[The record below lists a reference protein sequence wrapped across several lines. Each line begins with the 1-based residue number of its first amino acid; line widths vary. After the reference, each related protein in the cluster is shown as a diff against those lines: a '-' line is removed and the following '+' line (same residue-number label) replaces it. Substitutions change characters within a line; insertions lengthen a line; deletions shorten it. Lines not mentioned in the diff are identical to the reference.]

1 LYTEFD
7 KQLQSKS
14 LSVDNLLLLLCSSD
28 SHCSE
33 LQDSN
38 MYDTMMSQFIC
49 SGHSAAKNKKFSSR
63 KWTAMCWSYPACQGC
78 YISDDWI

>member
-1 LYTEFD
+1 
-7 KQLQSKS
+7 
-14 LSVDNLLLLLCSSD
+14 VDNLLLLLCSSD

-49 SGHSAAKNKKFSSR
+49 SGHPCALWHHSITCT
-63 KWTAMCWSYPACQGC
+63 TAPQAIPVPYDNVES
-78 YISDDWI
+78 